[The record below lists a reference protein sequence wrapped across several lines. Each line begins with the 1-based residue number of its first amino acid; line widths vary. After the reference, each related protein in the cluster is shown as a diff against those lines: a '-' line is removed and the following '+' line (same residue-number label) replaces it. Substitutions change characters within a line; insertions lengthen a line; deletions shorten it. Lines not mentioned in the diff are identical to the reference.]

1 LDETIW
7 SLTSPRG
14 KRISGSENFRSPPQ
28 KDFCNNIRQK
38 RSFYHVVSASKYADG
53 ISRPNAL
60 AAEAPQP
67 EKFQQDMIELQA
79 VGAAPSTPPVR
90 PEGVS
95 HVSTSRPHDYGTSP
109 ERRGPPNATWNKRP
123 EIP

>member
-38 RSFYHVVSASKYADG
+38 RSFDHVGQREQVMPMEFPGQMPWQPK
-53 ISRPNAL
+53 RRNW
-60 AAEAPQP
+60 P

-95 HVSTSRPHDYGTSP
+95 HVSTSRPRDYGTSP
-109 ERRGPPNATWNKRP
+109 ERRGPPNAT
-123 EIP
+123 